1 MTSPQL
7 SRQTLQPPGDG
18 VLSSPVSGLGRLEGT
33 VSGCLKAVR
42 PSERAECVLLWMG
55 RASSL
60 PSKMK
65 VRRGV
70 LGV

>member
-7 SRQTLQPPGDG
+7 SRETLQPPGDG
-18 VLSSPVSGLGRLEGT
+18 VLSAPVSGSGRLEGT
-33 VSGCLKAVR
+33 VSACLKEVR
-42 PSERAECVLLWMG
+42 PSERAECALLWMG

-60 PSKMK
+60 PSRMK
-65 VRRGV
+65 VRQGV